1 MGRISKAYPHVSEGE
16 LRARIKEASDARTVR
31 KLLVIMNAMVDP
43 RPAEEIALHIGVS
56 VHSVH
61 NWIPAYNR
69 SGLEGILGPG
79 TGGRRNQHMS
89 REQESAFLKPFFERA
104 QTGEIATTAEIKEA
118 LEDCLGHP
126 LHHSV
131 VYRFLQRN
139 EWRKVMPR
147 PSHVQSK
154 EEVQEGFKKNSRRRW
169 GKFSRR
175 ETRRIP
181 GL

>member
-1 MGRISKAYPHVSEGE
+1 MGRITKACSHVSEEE
-16 LRARIKEASDARTVR
+16 LRARIKRASDAGTAR
-31 KLLVIMNAMVDP
+31 KLLVILNAMVDP
-43 RPAEEIALHIGVS
+43 RPAEKIALHTGVS

-69 SGLEGILGPG
+69 FGLEGILGPG

-89 REQESAFLKPFFERA
+89 REQERIFLGPFFERA
-104 QTGEIATTAEIKEA
+104 ATGEIKEA
-118 LEDCLGHP
+118 LEDCVGHS

-147 PSHVQSK
+147 PGHVQSK
-154 EEVQEGFKKNSRRRW
+154 EEVQEEFKKNSRRR
-169 GKFSRR
+169 
-175 ETRRIP
+175 
-181 GL
+181 

>member
-1 MGRISKAYPHVSEGE
+1 MGRITKACPHVSAEE
-16 LRARIKEASDARTVR
+16 LRARIKRAPDAATAR

-43 RPAEEIALHIGVS
+43 RPAEEIALHTGVS

-69 SGLEGILGPG
+69 FGLEGILGPG
-79 TGGRRNQHMS
+79 TGGRRNEHMS
-89 REQESAFLKPFFERA
+89 REQECIFLKPFFERA
-104 QTGEIATTAEIKEA
+104 KTGEIATTAEIKEA
-118 LEDCLGHP
+118 FEDCVGHS

-131 VYRFLQRN
+131 IYRFLQRN

-154 EEVQEGFKKNSRRRW
+154 VEVQEEFKKNSRRR
-169 GKFSRR
+169 
-175 ETRRIP
+175 
-181 GL
+181 